1 MICIL
6 FLTCANDKEA
16 EKISKSLLEKR
27 LVFCIKKSSVFSSF
41 LWKGKI
47 DQASEVLLI
56 MDSLEGNFEKVE
68 NEVARLHSYE
78 TFVLLSTSVS
88 QTTTGVKD
96 WIKNEFTK

>member
-1 MICIL
+1 
-6 FLTCANDKEA
+6 
-16 EKISKSLLEKR
+16 
-27 LVFCIKKSSVFSSF
+27 
-41 LWKGKI
+41 
-47 DQASEVLLI
+47 